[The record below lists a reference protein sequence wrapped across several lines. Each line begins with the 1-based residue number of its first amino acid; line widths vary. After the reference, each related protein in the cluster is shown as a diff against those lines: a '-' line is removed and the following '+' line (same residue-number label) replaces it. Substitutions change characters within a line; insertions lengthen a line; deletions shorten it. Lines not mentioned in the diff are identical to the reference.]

1 MTVDGEATRD
11 DRELFARAVAGNLC
25 AEEIARLADHD
36 IALVARSVGGD
47 TEAFSRLVNRHYE
60 TVYRLAYYRSRDRY
74 SADDVAQETFC
85 RALWALK
92 RTPPVFPVGCGSLA
106 AWLGRICCNLCTD
119 EERRRQRRG
128 RMVSLDGIPELAG
141 DEESIEVRVEH
152 RNAIRAV
159 RSALVALP
167 VADREAFCLVYV
179 VGYSR
184 QDVAELLGEPASTV
198 RARVQRARER
208 LATALKDHRP

>member
-1 MTVDGEATRD
+1 MMVDGEAPRD
-11 DRELFARAVAGNLC
+11 DRELFARAAAGNLC
-25 AEEIARLADHD
+25 DEEIARLADHD
-36 IALVARSVGGD
+36 IGLVARSVGGD
-47 TEAFSRLVNRHYE
+47 AEAFSRVVNRHYE

-85 RALWALK
+85 RALRALK
-92 RTPPVFPVGCGSLA
+92 RRPPVFPVGCQSLA

-128 RMVSLDGIPELAG
+128 RTVSLDGIPELAG
-141 DEESIEVRVEH
+141 EEDSIEVRVE
-152 RNAIRAV
+152 RRQAIRAV

-167 VADREAFCLVYV
+167 AADREAFCLVYV

-184 QDVAELLGEPASTV
+184 QDVAELLGEPASTI
-198 RARVQRARER
+198 RARVQRAREQ
-208 LATALKDHRP
+208 LASALKDHQP